1 MCDIVPKPVSPR
13 WIVCLICLSEV
24 LSMTGFAAYTA
35 FLPTLRVAWAMT
47 GAEAGFVSGAFFF
60 GYMLAVPFLSGMT
73 DRIDARRVFIVACF
87 LSVGGTTGFALLAGG
102 VASAACF
109 QAIAG
114 AGLAGTYMPG
124 LKALTDRV
132 EGPRQSRYISF
143 YTAAFGIGTSLS
155 LLAAGWLAKAL
166 SWQAT
171 FLVLAVGPL
180 GAALAIWAGLR
191 PQRKTG
197 QAKASW
203 LPRFGPVLAHA
214 ESRRF
219 ILGYVCHC
227 WELFAFRSWLV
238 AFAAFA
244 FGLGLVG
251 AVPISPTEAA
261 ALVNLFGIPASILGN
276 EAAGKFGRVRWIGAA
291 MLASGGLCWVAGL
304 SAVWP
309 WWAMLAI
316 LVVYF
321 VSAMADSAALTAG
334 LVQATPQE
342 QRGAAMAV
350 YSLLGFGAAFVSPL
364 AFGKILDVAGG
375 GQSTTAWLLAF
386 GSMGLGGVVWAASN
400 VFRSRR

>member
-1 MCDIVPKPVSPR
+1 MSEPVSHR
-13 WIVCLICLSEV
+13 RIVSLICLCEV

-35 FLPTLRVAWAMT
+35 FLPTLRMAWEMT

-73 DRIDARRVFIVACF
+73 DRIDARRVFIAACV
-87 LSVGGTTGFALLAGG
+87 LAAGGTAGFALLASG
-102 VASAACF
+102 VASAACW
-109 QAIAG
+109 QAITG

-132 EGPRQSRYISF
+132 DGPRQSRYIAF
-143 YTAAFGIGTSLS
+143 YTAAFGIGTSVS
-155 LLAAGWLAKAL
+155 LLAAGWLAKVL
-166 SWQAT
+166 PWQAT

-180 GAALAIWAGLR
+180 CAALATWAGLR
-191 PQRKTG
+191 PQPKTG
-197 QAKASW
+197 VAKAPW

-244 FGLGLVG
+244 FGLGLG
-251 AVPISPTEAA
+251 AAVPISATEAA

-304 SAVWP
+304 SATWP

-316 LVVYF
+316 LIVYF
-321 VSAMADSAALTAG
+321 ISVMADSAALTAG

-342 QRGAAMAV
+342 QRGAAMAI

-364 AFGKILDVAGG
+364 AFGKMLDVAGG
-375 GQSTTAWLLAF
+375 SESTMAWLLAF
-386 GSMGLGGVVWAASN
+386 GSMGLGGMIWAAAN
-400 VFRSRR
+400 FARARR